1 MQKIAVPLA
10 PMPMAGAVMPRF
22 RIPAFIP
29 FAGNEKKLK
38 GMWLKEFMIDE
49 RKLAKRLMRGLM

>member
-1 MQKIAVPLA
+1 
-10 PMPMAGAVMPRF
+10 MAGAVMPRF